1 MVELMI
7 QQGRAD
13 CERQSVNHQQAWAV
27 VLAGGD
33 GTRLSA
39 FTRSIAGDDR
49 PKQFCRLYGGRTLLA
64 QTRSRLA
71 PAISPERTLF
81 SVVKHHEKFYAEEL
95 AGVKPSRM
103 VVQPSNKGT
112 TAAIICSLLR
122 ITRLA
127 GDPIVGFFPTDHH
140 YSREMRFISAVRLAL
155 RIVSSRLETIVL
167 LGADAE
173 HPEVEYG
180 WIQPGTSLECPLTN
194 SLVGVRRF
202 WEKPSTQVAQ
212 ALLAHGCL
220 WNTFVM
226 IGRAS
231 AFLDILNT
239 SVPGLM
245 RAMGRDCGPFDAD
258 SYLAHRDEAYA
269 ALGPG
274 DFSRQVLSVST
285 GQLAV
290 LRLGDVGWSDLG
302 TPERVMSAI
311 TRSGLRSHW
320 LGSVQTENVGDLPKT
335 PASQA

>member
-1 MVELMI
+1 M
-7 QQGRAD
+7 
-13 CERQSVNHQQAWAV
+13 NHQQAWAV

-33 GTRLSA
+33 GTRLQA
-39 FTRSIAGDDR
+39 FTRLIAGEDR

-81 SVVKHHEKFYAEEL
+81 SVVKHHERFYAEEL
-95 AGVKPSRM
+95 ADVKPSRV

-127 GDPIVGFFPTDHH
+127 GDPIVGFFPTDHY
-140 YSREMRFISAVRLAL
+140 YSKEMRFIAAVRLAL
-155 RIVSSRLETIVL
+155 KIVSSRLETIVL

-173 HPEVEYG
+173 LPEVQYG
-180 WIQPGTSLECPLTN
+180 WIEPGTNLECPLTS
-194 SLVGVRRF
+194 SLVSVRRF

-231 AFLDILNT
+231 AFLDMLNAA
-239 SVPGLM
+239 VPRTMQVLASAGGLSN
-245 RAMGRDCGPFDAD
+245 AEFGLPQKE
-258 SYLAHRDEAYA
+258 EAYA
-269 ALGPG
+269 ALHPG
-274 DFSRQVLSVST
+274 DFSRQVLSIST

-290 LRLGDVGWSDLG
+290 LRLGNVGWSDLG
-302 TPERVMSAI
+302 TPERAMSAI
-311 TRSGLRSHW
+311 TRSGLKSHRTDS
-320 LGSVQTENVGDLPKT
+320 GHNENFEDMVK
-335 PASQA
+335 ASAT